1 MKYKNHKFD
10 LIMRFLE
17 LVKLQPKW
25 DISELCKI
33 LDIENIDF
41 DYIVSTLSEIY
52 ISNDFD
58 LLIDIE
64 IVQNEINIEFNS
76 SFEDT
81 QFISDNELIN
91 LYKFLNEANPES
103 LEIFIDSKNLNI
115 FLKTLSEYISLSS
128 ESINNID
135 YKENIIDDEE
145 IVIDYSPIGETR
157 SYKYHINPI
166 SLVKNNE
173 GVALLAFDINEK
185 KPKTFLIQRI
195 YNISKGI
202 IDFSNIARND
212 KNEIYILNFKFLEN
226 KSSLIGINKDSIK
239 ENKQGCYSIDFRNR
253 LSAVEFYKKNI
264 FNIKVVNDVDFDF
277 EIKSSFNKVI
287 NLINK

>member
-17 LVKLQPKW
+17 LVKVQPKW
-25 DISELCKI
+25 NISELCKM

-41 DYIVSTLSEIY
+41 EYIVSTLSEIY

-58 LLIDIE
+58 LFIDIE
-64 IVQNEINIEFNS
+64 IIQNEINIEFNS
-76 SFEDT
+76 TLQEA

-91 LYKFLNEANPES
+91 IYKFLNEANPES
-103 LEIFIDSKNLNI
+103 LEIYIDSKNLNI
-115 FLKTLSEYISLSS
+115 FLKTLSEYISLTSDI
-128 ESINNID
+128 INNLD
-135 YKENIIDDEE
+135 FKDSIIDDEE
-145 IVIDYSPIGETR
+145 IVIDYSPIGDTR

-173 GVALLAFDINEK
+173 GVALLAFDINAD

-195 YNISKGI
+195 YNISNKI
-202 IDFSNIARND
+202 IDIKNISRSD
-212 KNEIYILNFKFLEN
+212 KNDIYIFKFKFLQN
-226 KSSLIGINKDSIK
+226 KNSLNGINKDSIK
-239 ENKQGCYSIDFRNR
+239 ENKAGYYVIHFRNR
-253 LSAVEFYKKNI
+253 LSALEFYKKNI
-264 FNIKVVNDVDFDF
+264 FNIKAVNDADFDN

>member
-1 MKYKNHKFD
+1 MKNKSHKFD
-10 LIMRFLE
+10 LIMRLLE
-17 LVKLQPKW
+17 LVKLQTKW
-25 DISELCKI
+25 NISELCKI

-58 LLIDIE
+58 LFIDIE
-64 IVQNEINIEFNS
+64 IVENEINIEFNS
-76 SFEDT
+76 AFDDT
-81 QFISDNELIN
+81 QFISDSELIN
-91 LYKFLNEANPES
+91 LYTFLNEANAES
-103 LEIFIDSKNLNI
+103 LESYIDSKNLNI
-115 FLKTLSEYISLSS
+115 FLKTLSEYIPLISNST
-128 ESINNID
+128 NKID
-135 YKENIIDDEE
+135 YKENIIEDEE
-145 IVIDYSPIGETR
+145 IVIDYSPIGETK

-173 GVALLAFDINEK
+173 GVALLAFDINEN

-195 YNISKGI
+195 FNISKGI
-202 IDFSNIARND
+202 IDFNNIDRND

-226 KSSLIGINKDSIK
+226 KTSLIDINKDSIT
-239 ENKQGCYSIDFRNR
+239 ENKEGYYSIHFRNR
-253 LSAVEFYKKNI
+253 LSALEFYKKNI
-264 FNIKVVNDVDFDF
+264 FNIKVVDNVDFDS

>member
-17 LVKLQPKW
+17 LVKVQPKW
-25 DISELCKI
+25 NISELCKM

-41 DYIVSTLSEIY
+41 EYIVSTLSEIY

-58 LLIDIE
+58 LFIDIE
-64 IVQNEINIEFNS
+64 IIQNEINIEFNS
-76 SFEDT
+76 TLQEA

-91 LYKFLNEANPES
+91 IYKFLNEANPES
-103 LEIFIDSKNLNI
+103 LEIYIDSKNLNI
-115 FLKTLSEYISLSS
+115 FLKTLSEYISLTSDK
-128 ESINNID
+128 INNLD
-135 YKENIIDDEE
+135 FKDSIIDDEE
-145 IVIDYSPIGETR
+145 IVIDYSPIGDTR

-173 GVALLAFDINEK
+173 GVALLAFDINAD

-195 YNISKGI
+195 YNISNRI
-202 IDFSNIARND
+202 IDFENISRND
-212 KNEIYILNFKFLEN
+212 KNDIYIFKFKFLQN
-226 KSSLIGINKDSIK
+226 KNSLNGINKDSIK
-239 ENKQGCYSIDFRNR
+239 ENKAGYYVIHFRNR
-253 LSAVEFYKKNI
+253 LSALEFYKKNI
-264 FNIKVVNDVDFDF
+264 FNIKAVNDADFDN

>member
-17 LVKLQPKW
+17 LVKVQPKW
-25 DISELCKI
+25 DISELCKM

-41 DYIVSTLSEIY
+41 EYIVSTLSEIY

-58 LLIDIE
+58 LFIDIE
-64 IVQNEINIEFNS
+64 IIQNEINIEFNS
-76 SFEDT
+76 TLQET

-91 LYKFLNEANPES
+91 IYKFLNEANPES
-103 LEIFIDSKNLNI
+103 LEIYIDSKNLNI
-115 FLKTLSEYISLSS
+115 FLKTLSEYISLTSDK
-128 ESINNID
+128 INNLD
-135 YKENIIDDEE
+135 FKDSIIDDEE
-145 IVIDYSPIGETR
+145 IAIDYSPIGDTR

-173 GVALLAFDINEK
+173 GVALLAFDINAD

-195 YNISKGI
+195 YNISNRI
-202 IDFSNIARND
+202 IDFENISRND
-212 KNEIYILNFKFLEN
+212 KNDIYIFKFKFLQN
-226 KSSLIGINKDSIK
+226 KNSLNGINKDSIK
-239 ENKQGCYSIDFRNR
+239 ENKAGYYVIHFRNR
-253 LSAVEFYKKNI
+253 LSALEFYKKNI
-264 FNIKVVNDVDFDF
+264 FNIKAVNDADFDN

>member
-17 LVKLQPKW
+17 LVKVQPKW
-25 DISELCKI
+25 NISELCKM

-41 DYIVSTLSEIY
+41 EYIVSTLSEIY

-58 LLIDIE
+58 LFIDIE
-64 IVQNEINIEFNS
+64 IIQNEINIEFNS
-76 SFEDT
+76 TLQEA

-91 LYKFLNEANPES
+91 IYKFLNEANPES
-103 LEIFIDSKNLNI
+103 LEIYIDSKNLNI
-115 FLKTLSEYISLSS
+115 FLKTLSEYISLTSNK
-128 ESINNID
+128 INNLD
-135 YKENIIDDEE
+135 FKDSIIDEE
-145 IVIDYSPIGETR
+145 IVIDYSPIGDTR

-173 GVALLAFDINEK
+173 GVALLAFDINAD

-195 YNISKGI
+195 YNISNRI
-202 IDFSNIARND
+202 IDFENISRND
-212 KNEIYILNFKFLEN
+212 KNDIYIFKFKFLQN
-226 KSSLIGINKDSIK
+226 KNSLNGINKDSIK
-239 ENKQGCYSIDFRNR
+239 ENKAGYYVIHFRNR
-253 LSAVEFYKKNI
+253 LSALEFYKKNI
-264 FNIKVVNDVDFDF
+264 FNIKAVNDADFDN